1 MSGCCHARLPWR
13 MAWPRHHRCR
23 TVCNCLRTYDSCARA
38 RRGSLARLRHVH
50 ASWPGQCRACH
61 SWASDPKMCMAAC
74 ATVCSSWLAA
84 SSVSVRVEPSTLDGT
99 TTLVR
104 SPCRICLQAC
114 AMRGGVYH
122 PPHNRQDARLCGW
135 VRQHLLCTN
144 DRRRVLLLP
153 TGGAHFRARAERIFA
168 GTEVPVDE
176 SDSAVQSVLRRP
188 GQRLGKSIRAMFAI
202 SSASCV
208 ATCKIHAGHFLCGSS
223 RGKVRCACPAVH
235 GARDD

>member
-1 MSGCCHARLPWR
+1 VSGCCHARLPWR

-153 TGGAHFRARAERIFA
+153 HRWGALQSEGRTHLRRDGGARGRERQRRAERA
-168 GTEVPVDE
+168 EKT
-176 SDSAVQSVLRRP
+176 RP
-188 GQRLGKSIRAMFAI
+188 AA
-202 SSASCV
+202 
-208 ATCKIHAGHFLCGSS
+208 
-223 RGKVRCACPAVH
+223 GKVDPSDVRH
-235 GARDD
+235 Q